1 MAKPEKYIVG
11 LDVGTSKICVVVGEI
26 KQEGT
31 LDVIGI
37 GTAPSQGLK
46 KGVVVSLDK
55 TIEGIKKAIEEA
67 ELMAGIEI
75 AKIFI
80 GISGNHIRGFN
91 SRGVI
96 GISTKQQ
103 EIFPED
109 IERVIHAAHPAGMPA
124 DSEIIHVL
132 PQEFKV
138 DDQEGIMDPTGM
150 TGRRLEVNAHIV
162 TGSTTAIQNILTCV
176 NRTGLN
182 LAGKVLVQQANAEA
196 ALTDDEK
203 EMGVCLVDIG
213 AGTTNI
219 AIFERGSLW
228 HTAVIPVGGYNFTND
243 IAIGLRTPIP
253 DAEKIKKKYGCV
265 LAGYLEDDA
274 VFEASGVGS
283 PKTRLVPQNMLVDIL
298 QPRAE
303 ELFGL
308 VHQEIEKAGYES
320 VINAGIVITGGGSM
334 LTGMTEIA
342 ELEFDRPARLGK
354 PMGIGGL
361 VDVVSSP
368 AFSTA
373 IGLIKFGMSVGA
385 STGKE
390 NEAGVKKVIR
400 KIKNFFLA
408 DYI

>member
-1 MAKPEKYIVG
+1 MAKTEKYIVG

-26 KQEGT
+26 KQDDN

-37 GTAPSQGLK
+37 GTAPSHGLR
-46 KGVVVSLDK
+46 KGVVVSLEK
-55 TIEGIKKAIEEA
+55 TIEGIKKAVEEA

-75 AKIFI
+75 SRTYI
-80 GISGNHIRGFN
+80 GISGNHIKGFN

-96 GISTKQQ
+96 GVSTKQQ
-103 EIFPED
+103 EILKED
-109 IERVIHAAHPAGMPA
+109 IERVTAAAHPAGMPK
-124 DSEIIHVL
+124 DSEVIHVL
-132 PQEFKV
+132 TQEFKV
-138 DDQEGIMDPTGM
+138 DDHEGIQDPTGM

-162 TGSTTAIQNILTCV
+162 TGSTTAIQNTLTCV
-176 NRTGLN
+176 NRAGLTV
-182 LAGKVLVQQANAEA
+182 AGKVLVQKANAEA
-196 ALTDDEK
+196 CLTQDEK
-203 EMGVCLVDIG
+203 EMGVALVDIG

-265 LAGYLEDDA
+265 LSSYLEDDA
-274 VFEASGVGS
+274 MFEAAGVGS
-283 PKTRLVPQNMLVDIL
+283 PKSRLVSQQTLVEIL

-303 ELFGL
+303 ELFSL
-308 VHQEIEKAGYES
+308 VQQEITKAGYDK
-320 VINAGIVITGGGSM
+320 VINAGLVITGGGSL
-334 LTGMTEIA
+334 LTGITEIA
-342 ELEFDRPARLGK
+342 EQMFNLPARLGK
-354 PMGIGGL
+354 PTGIGGL

-373 IGLIKFGMSVGA
+373 IGLIKFGQSEGMQGQMP
-385 STGKE
+385 
-390 NEAGVKKVIR
+390 EAGVKKLYKR
-400 KIKNFFLA
+400 LKNFFLA

>member
-1 MAKPEKYIVG
+1 MAKQEKYIVG

-26 KQEGT
+26 KPDDS

-37 GTAPSQGLK
+37 GSAESLGLR

-55 TIEGIKKAIEEA
+55 TVEGIRKAVEEA

-75 AKIFI
+75 GQVFV

-103 EIFPED
+103 EIFRED
-109 IERVIHAAHPAGMPA
+109 IERVIAAAHPAGMPA

-138 DDQEGIMDPTGM
+138 DDHEGIMDPTGM

-162 TGSTTAIQNILTCV
+162 TGSTTAIQNVMTCV
-176 NRTGLN
+176 HRTGLN
-182 LAGKVLVQQANAEA
+182 VAGKVLVQKANAEA
-196 ALTDDEK
+196 VLTQDEQ
-203 EMGVCLVDIG
+203 EMGAALVDIG

-265 LAGYLEDDA
+265 LTSYIEDDA

-283 PKTRLVPQNMLVDIL
+283 PKKRVVPQQTLVEIL

-303 ELFGL
+303 ELFEL
-308 VHQEIEKAGYES
+308 VHQEISKAGYDS
-320 VINAGIVITGGGSM
+320 VINAGLVITGGGSL
-334 LTGMTEIA
+334 LTGMAEIA
-342 ELEFDRPARLGK
+342 ELEFDLPSRLGK
-354 PMGIGGL
+354 PTGIGGL

-368 AFSTA
+368 AYATA
-373 IGLIKFGMSVGA
+373 IGLIKFGHAEEQAGGRQQEV
-385 STGKE
+385 
-390 NEAGVKKVIR
+390 GVKKLYKR
-400 KIKNFFLA
+400 IKDFFRA

>member
-1 MAKPEKYIVG
+1 MAKQEKYIVG

-26 KQEGT
+26 KMDGN

-37 GTAPSQGLK
+37 GSAESHGLR
-46 KGVVVSLDK
+46 KGVVVSLEK
-55 TIEGIKKAIEEA
+55 TMEGIRKAVEEA

-75 AKIFI
+75 SQVFV
-80 GISGNHIRGFN
+80 GISGNHIKGFN

-103 EIFPED
+103 EIYRDD
-109 IERVIHAAHPAGMPA
+109 IERVIAAAHPAGMPA

-138 DDQEGIMDPTGM
+138 DDHEGIMDPTGM

-162 TGSTTAIQNILTCV
+162 TGSSTAIQNMLACV
-176 NRTGLN
+176 HRTSLN
-182 LAGKVLVQQANAEA
+182 LSGKVLVQKANAEA
-196 ALTDDEK
+196 VLTEDEK
-203 EMGVCLVDIG
+203 EMGVALVDIG

-228 HTAVIPVGGYNFTND
+228 HTAVVPVGGYNFTND

-265 LAGYLEDDA
+265 LTSYLDEEA
-274 VFEASGVGS
+274 VFEASGVGT
-283 PKTRLVPQNMLVDIL
+283 PKVRMVPQQALVNIL

-303 ELFGL
+303 ELFRL
-308 VHQEIEKAGYES
+308 VHEEITKAGYDS
-320 VINAGIVITGGGSM
+320 VINAGLVITGGGSL
-334 LTGMTEIA
+334 LTGIPEIA
-342 ELEFDRPARLGK
+342 ELEFDLPARLGK
-354 PMGIGGL
+354 PTGIGGL

-368 AFSTA
+368 SYATS
-373 IGLIKFGMSVGA
+373 IGLIKFGLSEEA
-385 STGKE
+385 TSSRQQ
-390 NEAGVKKVIR
+390 EAGVKKLYKR
-400 KIKNFFLA
+400 LKDFFMA
-408 DYI
+408 DF

>member
-1 MAKPEKYIVG
+1 MAKQEKYIVG

-26 KQEGT
+26 KQDEN

-37 GTAPSQGLK
+37 GTTPSHGLR
-46 KGVVVSLDK
+46 KGVVVSLEK
-55 TIEGIKKAIEEA
+55 TIEGIRKAMEEA

-75 AKIFI
+75 SRVLV
-80 GISGNHIRGFN
+80 GISGNHIKGFN

-96 GISTKQQ
+96 GISAKQQ
-103 EIFPED
+103 EIYRED
-109 IERVIHAAHPAGMPA
+109 IERVIAAAHPAGMPK

-138 DDQEGIMDPTGM
+138 DDHDGIQDPTGM

-162 TGSTTAIQNILTCV
+162 TGSSTAIQNTLTCV
-176 NRTGLN
+176 QRAGLS
-182 LAGKVLVQQANAEA
+182 LAGKVLVQKANAEA
-196 ALTDDEK
+196 CLTEDEK
-203 EMGVCLVDIG
+203 EMGVALVDIG

-265 LAGYLEDDA
+265 LSSYLDEEA
-274 VFEASGVGS
+274 MFEASSVGT
-283 PKTRLVPQNMLVDIL
+283 PKPRLVKQTTLVDIL

-303 ELFGL
+303 ELFTL
-308 VHQEIEKAGYES
+308 VHQEISKAGYDGN
-320 VINAGIVITGGGSM
+320 INAGLVITGGGSL

-342 ELEFDRPARLGK
+342 EMEFDLPARLGK
-354 PMGIGGL
+354 PTGIGGL

-368 AFSTA
+368 SFSTA
-373 IGLIKFGMSVGA
+373 IGLIKFGQADNRSGGHVPEPGM
-385 STGKE
+385 
-390 NEAGVKKVIR
+390 KKLYK

>member
-1 MAKPEKYIVG
+1 MAKQEKYIVG

-26 KQEGT
+26 KQDNN

-37 GTAPSQGLK
+37 GTAPSAGLK

-55 TIEGIKKAIEEA
+55 TIEGIKKAMEEA

-75 AKIFI
+75 SKVFI
-80 GISGNHIRGFN
+80 GISGNHIKGFN

-96 GISTKQQ
+96 GISAKQQ
-103 EIFPED
+103 EIFKDD
-109 IERVIHAAHPAGMPA
+109 IERVIAAAHPAGMPA

-138 DDQEGIMDPTGM
+138 DDHEGIMDPTGM

-162 TGSTTAIQNILTCV
+162 TGSSTAIQNILTCV
-176 NRTGLN
+176 HKTGLS
-182 LAGKVLVQQANAEA
+182 LAGKVLVQKANAEA
-196 ALTDDEK
+196 SLTDDEK
-203 EMGVCLVDIG
+203 EMGVALVDIG

-265 LAGYLEDDA
+265 LGSYLDEEA
-274 VFEASGVGS
+274 MFEAGGVGS
-283 PKTRLVPQNMLVDIL
+283 PKKRLVPQTMLVEIL

-303 ELFGL
+303 ELFSL
-308 VHQEIEKAGYES
+308 VHQEIKKAGYEG
-320 VINAGIVITGGGSM
+320 VINAGLVITGGGSL
-334 LTGMTEIA
+334 LTGVTEIA

-361 VDVVSSP
+361 IDVVSSP

-373 IGLIKFGMSVGA
+373 IGLIKFGMSAEVMPGQDQ
-385 STGKE
+385 
-390 NEAGVKKVIR
+390 EAGVKKVFR
-400 KIKNFFLA
+400 RIKNFFLA

>member
-1 MAKPEKYIVG
+1 MARQEKYIVG

-26 KQEGT
+26 KPEGD

-37 GTAPSQGLK
+37 GSADSSGLR

-55 TIEGIKKAIEEA
+55 TVEGIRRAVEEA

-75 AKIFI
+75 SRVFI

-96 GISTKQQ
+96 GISTKQN
-103 EIFPED
+103 EIFGED
-109 IERVIHAAHPAGMPA
+109 IERVIEAAHPAGMPA

-138 DDQEGIMDPTGM
+138 DDHEGIMDPRGM
-150 TGRRLEVNAHIV
+150 SGRRLEVNAHIV
-162 TGSTTAIQNILTCV
+162 TGSTTAIQNMITCV
-176 NRTGLN
+176 HRTGLN
-182 LAGKVLVQQANAEA
+182 LAGKVLVQKANAEA
-196 ALTDDEK
+196 VLTEDEK
-203 EMGVCLVDIG
+203 EMGVALVDIG

-243 IAIGLRTPIP
+243 IAIGLRMPIP

-265 LAGYLEDDA
+265 LSSYIDDEA
-274 VFEASGVGS
+274 VIEISGVGT
-283 PKTRLVPQNMLVDIL
+283 PKTRMIPQGTLVEIL

-308 VHQEIEKAGYES
+308 VHEEIRKAGYES
-320 VINAGIVITGGGSM
+320 VINSGLVVTGGGAL
-334 LTGMTEIA
+334 LTGMAEIA
-342 ELEFDRPARLGK
+342 ELEFNLPARLGK
-354 PMGIGGL
+354 PTGIGGL

-368 AFSTA
+368 IYSTA
-373 IGLIKFGMSVGA
+373 IGLIKFGQVQSDQGLRQPE
-385 STGKE
+385 TGVRKVFKRIKE
-390 NEAGVKKVIR
+390 
-400 KIKNFFLA
+400 FFLA

>member
-1 MAKPEKYIVG
+1 MAKTEKYIVG

-26 KQEGT
+26 KQDDN

-37 GTAPSQGLK
+37 GTAPSLGLR
-46 KGVVVSLDK
+46 KGVVVSLEK
-55 TIEGIKKAIEEA
+55 TIEGIKKAVEEA

-75 AKIFI
+75 SRTYI
-80 GISGNHIRGFN
+80 GISGNHIKGFN

-96 GISTKQQ
+96 GVSTKQQ
-103 EIFPED
+103 EILKED
-109 IERVIHAAHPAGMPA
+109 IERVTAAAHPAGMPK
-124 DSEIIHVL
+124 DSEVIHVL
-132 PQEFKV
+132 TQEFKV
-138 DDQEGIMDPTGM
+138 DDHEGIQDPTGM

-162 TGSTTAIQNILTCV
+162 TGSTTAIQNTLTCV
-176 NRTGLN
+176 NRAGLTV
-182 LAGKVLVQQANAEA
+182 AGKVLVQKANAEA
-196 ALTDDEK
+196 CLTQDEK
-203 EMGVCLVDIG
+203 EMGVALVDIG

-265 LAGYLEDDA
+265 LSSYLEDDA
-274 VFEASGVGS
+274 MFEATGVGS
-283 PKTRLVPQNMLVDIL
+283 PKSRLVSQQTLVEIL

-303 ELFGL
+303 ELFSL
-308 VHQEIEKAGYES
+308 VQQEITKAGYDK
-320 VINAGIVITGGGSM
+320 VINAGLVIAGGGSL
-334 LTGMTEIA
+334 LTGITEIA
-342 ELEFDRPARLGK
+342 EQMFNLPARLGK
-354 PMGIGGL
+354 PTGIGGL

-373 IGLIKFGMSVGA
+373 IGLIKFGQSEGMQGQLP
-385 STGKE
+385 
-390 NEAGVKKVIR
+390 EAGVKKLYKR
-400 KIKNFFLA
+400 IKNFFLA

>member
-1 MAKPEKYIVG
+1 MAKIEKYIVG

-26 KQEGT
+26 KQDGM

-37 GTAPSQGLK
+37 GTTTSQGLK
-46 KGVVVSLDK
+46 KGVVVSLEK
-55 TIEGIKKAIEEA
+55 TMEGIRKAVEEA

-75 AKIFI
+75 SKVFI
-80 GISGNHIRGFN
+80 GISGNHIKGFN

-103 EIFPED
+103 EIYRDD
-109 IERVIHAAHPAGMPA
+109 IERVIAAAHPAGMPA

-138 DDQEGIMDPTGM
+138 DDSEGIMDPSGM

-162 TGSTTAIQNILTCV
+162 TGSSTAIQNILTCV
-176 NRTGLN
+176 NRTGLSP
-182 LAGKVLVQQANAEA
+182 AGKVLVQKANAEA

-203 EMGVCLVDIG
+203 EMGVALVDIG

-265 LAGYLEDDA
+265 LNSYLEEDA
-274 VFEASGVGS
+274 MFEAGSVGS
-283 PKTRLVPQNMLVDIL
+283 PKKRLVPQTTLVEIL

-308 VHQEIEKAGYES
+308 VHEEIKKAGYEG
-320 VINAGIVITGGGSM
+320 VINAGLVITGGGSM
-334 LTGMTEIA
+334 LTGITEIA

-368 AFSTA
+368 AFTTS

-385 STGKE
+385 STGTE
-390 NEAGVKKVIR
+390 QDAGVKKIVR

>member
-1 MAKPEKYIVG
+1 MAKQEKYIVG

-26 KQEGT
+26 KDGNL

-37 GTAPSQGLK
+37 GTAESNGLK
-46 KGVVVSLDK
+46 KGVVVSLEK
-55 TIEGIKKAIEEA
+55 TIEGIRKAVEEA

-75 AKIFI
+75 SRVYI
-80 GISGNHIRGFN
+80 GISGHHIRGFN

-96 GISTKQQ
+96 GISTKQP
-103 EIFPED
+103 EINRD
-109 IERVIHAAHPAGMPA
+109 DVDRVIAAAHPAGMPA

-138 DDQEGIMDPTGM
+138 DDHEGIMDPIGM
-150 TGRRLEVNAHIV
+150 QGRRLEVNAHIV
-162 TGSTTAIQNILTCV
+162 TGSSTAIQNILVCAQ
-176 NRTGLN
+176 RSGLN
-182 LAGKVLVQQANAEA
+182 VAGKVLVQKANAEA
-196 ALTDDEK
+196 SLTEDEK
-203 EMGVCLVDIG
+203 EMGIALVDIG

-265 LAGYLEDDA
+265 LTSFLEDDA
-274 VFEASGVGS
+274 MFEASGVGT
-283 PKTRLVPQNMLVDIL
+283 PKKRLVPQQTLVEIL
-298 QPRAE
+298 QPRSE

-308 VHQEIEKAGYES
+308 VRQEITKAGYDT
-320 VINAGIVITGGGSM
+320 VINAGLVITGGGSL
-334 LTGMTEIA
+334 LTGITEIA
-342 ELEFDRPARLGK
+342 ELEFDLPARLGK
-354 PMGIGGL
+354 PTGIGGL

-368 AFSTA
+368 SFSTA
-373 IGLIKFGMSVGA
+373 IGLIKFGMSQDAQSGYQQ
-385 STGKE
+385 
-390 NEAGVKKVIR
+390 EAGVKRLYKR
-400 KIKNFFLA
+400 IKNFFLA

>member
-1 MAKPEKYIVG
+1 MAKQEKYIVG

-26 KQEGT
+26 KHDKT

-37 GTAPSQGLK
+37 GAAESQGLK
-46 KGVVVSLDK
+46 KGIVVSLDK
-55 TIEGIKKAIEEA
+55 TMNGIRKAVEEA

-75 AKIFI
+75 SRVYI
-80 GISGNHIRGFN
+80 GISGNHIKGFN

-96 GISTKQQ
+96 GISTKQA
-103 EIFPED
+103 EILQDD
-109 IERVIHAAHPAGMPA
+109 IDRVISAAHPAGMPA

-138 DDQEGIMDPTGM
+138 DDHEGIMDPIGM

-162 TGSTTAIQNILTCV
+162 TGSSTAIQNIMTCIH
-176 NRTGLN
+176 RTGLN
-182 LAGKVLVQQANAEA
+182 VAGKVLVQTANAEA
-196 ALTDDEK
+196 CLTEDEK
-203 EMGVCLVDIG
+203 EMGVALVDIG

-253 DAEKIKKKYGCV
+253 DSEKIKKKYGCV
-265 LAGYLEDDA
+265 LSSYLEEDSMIE
-274 VFEASGVGS
+274 VGSVGS
-283 PKTRLVPQNMLVDIL
+283 PKVRLVPQHTLVEIL

-303 ELFGL
+303 ELFNL
-308 VHQEIEKAGYES
+308 VHQEISKAGYDN
-320 VINAGIVITGGGSM
+320 VINAGLVLTGGGSL
-334 LTGMTEIA
+334 LTGITEIA
-342 ELEFDRPARLGK
+342 ELEFNLPARLGK
-354 PMGIGGL
+354 PFNIGGL

-368 AFSTA
+368 TYTTA
-373 IGLIKFGMSVGA
+373 IGLIRFGQSEDEFSHGQP
-385 STGKE
+385 
-390 NEAGVKKVIR
+390 EAGMKKLYKR
-400 KIKNFFLA
+400 IKNFFLT

>member
-1 MAKPEKYIVG
+1 MSREKYIVG

-26 KQEGT
+26 KTDEN

-37 GTAPSQGLK
+37 GTAESSGLR

-55 TIEGIKKAIEEA
+55 TVDGVRKAVEEA

-75 AKIFI
+75 SKVFI

-96 GISTKQQ
+96 GISNKQP
-103 EIFPED
+103 EIFRED
-109 IERVIHAAHPAGMPA
+109 IDRVIEAAHPAGMPG

-138 DDQEGIMDPTGM
+138 DDHDGIMDPTGM

-162 TGSTTAIQNILTCV
+162 TGSTTAIQNMMTCV

-182 LAGKVLVQQANAEA
+182 VAGKVLVQKANAEA
-196 ALTDDEK
+196 VLTEDEK
-203 EMGVCLVDIG
+203 EMGVALVDIG
-213 AGTTNI
+213 AGTTNL

-265 LAGYLEDDA
+265 LAGYVDE
-274 VFEASGVGS
+274 EAMIEVGAVGS
-283 PKTRLVPQNMLVDIL
+283 PKTRLIPQQMLVNIL

-303 ELFGL
+303 ELFSL
-308 VHQEIEKAGYES
+308 VHQEINNAGYDG
-320 VINAGIVITGGGSM
+320 VINAGLVVTGGGSL

-342 ELEFDRPARLGK
+342 ELEFDLPARLGK
-354 PMGIGGL
+354 PVGIGGL

-373 IGLIKFGMSVGA
+373 IGLIKFGQNLGDYA
-385 STGKE
+385 SGRPEHGPK
-390 NEAGVKKVIR
+390 GWIK
-400 KIKNFFLA
+400 KIKNFFSP
-408 DYI
+408 DYY

>member
-1 MAKPEKYIVG
+1 MPKQEKYIVG

-26 KQEGT
+26 KHDSS

-37 GTAPSQGLK
+37 GTTTSLGLR

-55 TIEGIKKAIEEA
+55 TIEGIKKAVEEA

-75 AKIFI
+75 SRTFI
-80 GISGNHIRGFN
+80 GVSGSHVKGFN

-103 EIFPED
+103 EIFKDD
-109 IERVIHAAHPAGMPA
+109 IDRVIAAAHPAGMPK
-124 DSEIIHVL
+124 DSEVIHVL

-138 DDQEGIMDPTGM
+138 DNHEGIVDPIGM

-162 TGSTTAIQNILTCV
+162 TGSSTAIQNMLTCV
-176 NRTGLN
+176 HRTGLS
-182 LAGKVLVQQANAEA
+182 LAGKVLVQKANAEA
-196 ALTDDEK
+196 CLTLDEK
-203 EMGVCLVDIG
+203 EMGVALVDIG

-219 AIFERGSLW
+219 AVYERGSLW
-228 HTAVIPVGGYNFTND
+228 YTAVIPVGGYNFTND

-265 LAGYLEDDA
+265 QSAYLEEGA
-274 VFEASGVGS
+274 MFEAAGVGTPNS
-283 PKTRLVPQNMLVDIL
+283 RLVSQQTLVEIL
-298 QPRAE
+298 RPRAE

-308 VHQEIEKAGYES
+308 VHQELSKAGYDK
-320 VINAGIVITGGGSM
+320 VINAGLVVTGGGSL
-334 LTGMTEIA
+334 LTGVTDIA
-342 ELEFDRPARLGK
+342 EQEFDLPARLGK
-354 PMGIGGL
+354 PTGIGGL

-368 AFSTA
+368 SFSTA
-373 IGLIKFGMSVGA
+373 IGLIKFGRSVADQDG
-385 STGKE
+385 GHE
-390 NEAGVKKVIR
+390 EPGMKKLYKR
-400 KIKNFFLA
+400 IKNFFLA

>member
-1 MAKPEKYIVG
+1 MAKQEKYIVG

-26 KQEGT
+26 KADNT

-37 GTAPSQGLK
+37 GSAESLGLR

-55 TIEGIKKAIEEA
+55 TVEGIRKAVEEA

-75 AKIFI
+75 SRVYV

-96 GISTKQQ
+96 GVSTKQQ
-103 EIFPED
+103 EIFRDD
-109 IERVIHAAHPAGMPA
+109 IDRVIAAAHPAGMPA

-132 PQEFKV
+132 PQEFRV
-138 DDQEGIMDPTGM
+138 DDHEGIMDPTGM

-162 TGSTTAIQNILTCV
+162 TGSTTAIQNVMTCV
-176 NRTGLN
+176 HRTGLN
-182 LAGKVLVQQANAEA
+182 VAGKVLVQKANAEA
-196 ALTDDEK
+196 VLTSDEQ
-203 EMGVCLVDIG
+203 EMGAALVDIG

-265 LAGYLEDDA
+265 LTSYIEEDA
-274 VFEASGVGS
+274 MFEASGVGS
-283 PKTRLVPQNMLVDIL
+283 PKKRMVPQHTLVEIL

-303 ELFGL
+303 ELFQL
-308 VHQEIEKAGYES
+308 VHQEISKAGYDS
-320 VINAGIVITGGGSM
+320 VINAGLVITGGGSL
-334 LTGMTEIA
+334 LTGMCEIA
-342 ELEFDRPARLGK
+342 ELEFDLPARLGK
-354 PMGIGGL
+354 PTGIGGL

-368 AFSTA
+368 AYATA
-373 IGLIKFGMSVGA
+373 IGLIKFGQGEERSG
-385 STGKE
+385 SRQQ
-390 NEAGVKKVIR
+390 EAGMKKLYKR
-400 KIKNFFLA
+400 IKDFFRA

>member
-1 MAKPEKYIVG
+1 MAKQEKYIVG

-26 KQEGT
+26 KQDEN

-37 GTAPSQGLK
+37 GTAPSLGLR

-55 TIEGIKKAIEEA
+55 TIEGIKKAVEEA

-75 AKIFI
+75 SRTFI
-80 GISGNHIRGFN
+80 GISGNHIKGFN

-103 EIFPED
+103 EIFKED
-109 IERVIHAAHPAGMPA
+109 IERVIAAAHPAGMPK
-124 DSEIIHVL
+124 DSEVIHVL

-138 DDQEGIMDPTGM
+138 DDHEGIMDPSGM

-162 TGSTTAIQNILTCV
+162 TGSSTAIQNTLTCV
-176 NRTGLN
+176 HRTGLS
-182 LAGKVLVQQANAEA
+182 LAGKVLVQKANAEA
-196 ALTDDEK
+196 CLTEDEK
-203 EMGVCLVDIG
+203 EMGVALVDIG

-253 DAEKIKKKYGCV
+253 DAEKIKKKFGCV
-265 LAGYLEDDA
+265 LSSYLEEDA
-274 VFEASGVGS
+274 MFEAAGVGS
-283 PKTRLVPQNMLVDIL
+283 PKSRLVSQQTLVDIL

-308 VHQEIEKAGYES
+308 VHQEISKAGYDS
-320 VINAGIVITGGGSM
+320 VINAGLVVTGGGSL
-334 LTGMTEIA
+334 LTGITEIA
-342 ELEFDRPARLGK
+342 EQEFDLPARLGK
-354 PMGIGGL
+354 PTGIGGL

-368 AFSTA
+368 SFSTA
-373 IGLIKFGMSVGA
+373 IGLIKFGQVEGRSQGTQ
-385 STGKE
+385 S
-390 NEAGVKKVIR
+390 EAGMKKVFKR
-400 KIKNFFLA
+400 IKNFFLA

>member
-1 MAKPEKYIVG
+1 MAKQEKYIVG

-26 KQEGT
+26 KEGGS

-37 GTAPSQGLK
+37 GTTTSSGLK

-55 TIEGIKKAIEEA
+55 TIEGIRKAVEEA

-75 AKIFI
+75 SKVFI
-80 GISGNHIRGFN
+80 GISGSHIRGFN

-96 GISTKQQ
+96 GISAKQN
-103 EIFPED
+103 EIFKED
-109 IERVIHAAHPAGMPA
+109 IARVISAAHPAGMPA

-132 PQEFKV
+132 PQDFKV
-138 DDQEGIMDPTGM
+138 DDHEGITDPIGM

-162 TGSTTAIQNILTCV
+162 TGSSTAIQNILTCV

-182 LAGKVLVQQANAEA
+182 VSGKVLVQKANAEA
-196 ALTDDEK
+196 ALTEDEK
-203 EMGVCLVDIG
+203 EMGVALVDIG

-219 AIFERGSLW
+219 AIYERGSLW

-243 IAIGLRTPIP
+243 IAFGLRTPIP

-265 LAGYLEDDA
+265 LSSYLDDEA
-274 VFEASGVGS
+274 MFEAFGVGS
-283 PKTRLVPQNMLVDIL
+283 PKVRLVPQTTLVEIL

-303 ELFGL
+303 ELFSL
-308 VHQEIEKAGYES
+308 VHEEIEKAGYGS
-320 VINAGIVITGGGSM
+320 VINAGLVVTGGGSL
-334 LTGMTEIA
+334 LTGITEIA
-342 ELEFDRPARLGK
+342 ELEFDLPARLGK

-373 IGLIKFGMSVGA
+373 IGLVKFGLVSEAREVHQQD
-385 STGKE
+385 
-390 NEAGVKKVIR
+390 AGVKKLYR
-400 KIKNFFLA
+400 RIKNFFLA